1 MANSGAGDLSVHAG
15 ARGEPPMPS
24 VWTYLPPLNLKT
36 KFALTTGAM
45 ILVVA
50 TGITG
55 FLTHQ
60 QESTI
65 RSELVRRAL
74 ALTENLAYNCQLPLV
89 TQNTTSLLRLGNGLL
104 KDGEVSYVQ
113 FEDSTGTILAR
124 VGDAAADS
132 LEDAGPAALQALD
145 EDTRTTWM
153 RNAKGVRFLDVFA
166 PVTLGTTDE
175 NDILSANRQTLAPE
189 RVGSV
194 HVGMTTRGADGRIAA
209 LRRVTT
215 LLGILVALAGSV
227 GAAFAIH
234 SLTRPLAQLMEG
246 NRRVARGDFGL
257 RLEVRSRDEFGRL
270 AGSWNQMAD
279 EIQRS
284 RELVNRY
291 FDSLRA
297 NAEELEEANRT
308 LQYKNEEIAKAS
320 RMKSEF
326 LAIMSHE
333 LRTPLNG
340 ILGFSE
346 VLLDEKFG
354 RLNEKQKRFV
364 DNTLTS
370 GRHLLRLINDLLD
383 LSKIE
388 AGKMEIEPA
397 AVEVVPCLEEIHTLV
412 RGLALKK
419 GVELHFGEPPAQS
432 AFTDAKLIKQVM
444 FNLLS
449 NAIKF
454 TPTGGRVDVEARCP
468 DGRTLR
474 SDPISRALP
483 TGRHETIPDR
493 ELLCVE
499 VRDTGIGIAP
509 EDYEKIFMPFQQLD
523 SSYARRQEGTGLGLA
538 LTRRLVRLLGGDIW
552 FTSQPGEGSRFVFYV
567 PLEYSEEDFETARA
581 ELDAVAAAS
590 EAQEAESD
598 EVPPSTDDADAGLLQ
613 QEVLWPWG
621 ETGEDRAGDGEES
634 WTAGFAPDGQV
645 AGDGFPSWA
654 GTVSGSFNPAR
665 AREDA

>member
-1 MANSGAGDLSVHAG
+1 
-15 ARGEPPMPS
+15 
-24 VWTYLPPLNLKT
+24 LPPLNLKT

-65 RSELVRRAL
+65 RTELARRAL

-89 TQNTTSLLRLGNGLL
+89 TQNTTSLQRLGNGLL
-104 KDGEVSYVQ
+104 KDGEVAYVQ

-124 VGDAAADS
+124 VGDVALDS
-132 LEDAGPAALQALD
+132 LETTGPAALEALD
-145 EDTRTTWM
+145 VDTRTTWM
-153 RNAKGVRFLDVFA
+153 RNAQGFRFLDVFA

-175 NDILSANRQTLAPE
+175 HDILSANREALAPE

-194 HVGMTTRGADGRIAA
+194 HVGMTTRGADLRIAA

-215 LLGILVALAGSV
+215 LLGIMVALVGSL
-227 GAAFAIH
+227 GAAFATH

-270 AGSWNQMAD
+270 ASSWNQMAD

-308 LQYKNEEIAKAS
+308 LKLKNEEIAKAS

-397 AVEVVPCLEEIHTLV
+397 PMELVPCFEEIHTLV

-419 GVELHFGEPPAQS
+419 GVELGFGTSPEQR
-432 AFTDAKLIKQVM
+432 AFTDAKVMKQVM

-454 TPTGGRVDVEARCP
+454 TPSGGRVDVEARCT

-474 SDPISRALP
+474 SEPISRAMP
-483 TGRHETIPDR
+483 IGRHEIIPDR

-499 VRDTGIGIAP
+499 VQDTGIGIAP

-567 PLEYSEEDFETARA
+567 PLEYTEEDLEAARA
-581 ELDAVAAAS
+581 ELDSA
-590 EAQEAESD
+590 AESD
-598 EVPPSTDDADAGLLQ
+598 AVRDAEPDETLLAEEDEDAGSLQ
-613 QEVLWPWG
+613 QAVLWPWG
-621 ETGEDRAGDGEES
+621 ETAGGAGDES
-634 WTAGFAPDGQV
+634 WSDGFAPDGEV

-654 GTVSGSFNPAR
+654 ETISSSYGPTR